1 MSPESSGSNVATR
14 ARFRSGWWMVLWMGL
29 GILVSQ
35 WGRQYADE
43 ARYRG
48 GQSSDRV
55 ALHPPTLQLVS
66 MGQPTLLADL
76 IWIRTVLAFADIH
89 DDPTPEGVAW
99 VGSMVNSVA
108 ELDEIWRTAFFY
120 GGSFLRVLGDIDGS
134 DAVFE
139 AGHKAFPDDS
149 FFPFSLGMNAYLH
162 RQDNEAAFRWV
173 SIAANCPNAP
183 NWYRTAAAGFV
194 EEGGDRRTALR
205 YLEEQ
210 MQIDQKPRVLAAL
223 RLRYNALLHDELV
236 DQIAKHRQRYIRRFG
251 QDIERVAELGR
262 LPDDPL
268 EGEWILA
275 PDGVIRSSER
285 EASLARQAVYSERS
299 MILLPVNQRPY

>member
-1 MSPESSGSNVATR
+1 MA
-14 ARFRSGWWMVLWMGL
+14 L
-29 GILVSQ
+29 GIMVSQ

-48 GQSSDRV
+48 GSSSDRV
-55 ALHPPTLQLVS
+55 ALHPPTLKLVS

-76 IWIRTVLAFADIH
+76 IWVRTVLAFADIH
-89 DDPTPEGVAW
+89 DEPTPEGVAW
-99 VGSMVNSVA
+99 VTSMVKSVI
-108 ELDEIWRTAFFY
+108 ELDGIWRTAFFY

-139 AGHKAFPDDS
+139 AGHKALPDDP

-162 RQDNEAAFRWV
+162 RQDPEAAFRWV
-173 SIAANCPNAP
+173 NIAANCPDAP

-223 RLRYNALLHDELV
+223 RARYNELLHDELV
-236 DQIAKHRQRYIRRFG
+236 DQIAKHRQRYIRQFG
-251 QDIERVAELGR
+251 QDIDRVSELGR

-268 EGEWILA
+268 QGEWILA
-275 PDGVIRSSER
+275 PDGQIRSSER
-285 EASLARQAVYSERS
+285 EASLARQAVFSERS
-299 MILLPVNQRPY
+299 MVMLPVHERPD